1 MNTPPREGRGAAPAG
16 AGLFRVVPVHRG
28 LALAAL
34 LILAAPSVPALQTQA
49 QLEIVA
55 TGLLRPLQLV
65 WDGRALIVLSYS
77 ARGDSAGELYRLPVE
92 SAGPVDLTRHPAT
105 RIPFRGADGTTLGS
119 LARDPESGA
128 LFVGEENGTR
138 VWRLGDDGR
147 LTLYVTGLRRLS
159 GGGTITF
166 DRAGRLVLLD
176 YADPYVSRPEERLP
190 PGLEQLRI
198 EEDYLGPMIFRL
210 TLDTSVG
217 LPRRLEHVPSLYP
230 RGWGKRTGSAQLS
243 QFTSVTAL
251 ANGDLL
257 LLASSGVL
265 YRLGADGGP
274 TVFARLPHGQ
284 YTRTHL
290 ATSADGTV
298 YVSGGFHVGQV
309 FRVSRDGAVETLASD
324 LADPEG
330 IAVDGR
336 GAVYV
341 AESSLHRIVRLR

>member
-1 MNTPPREGRGAAPAG
+1 MVATRC
-16 AGLFRVVPVHRG
+16 L
-28 LALAAL
+28 LTLAAL
-34 LILAAPSVPALQTQA
+34 LIATALPVRSPGA
-49 QLEIVA
+49 QPQIETVA

-65 WDGRALIVLSYS
+65 WDGHALIVLSYS
-77 ARGDSAGELYRLPVE
+77 ARGDSAGELHRIPIDG
-92 SAGPVDLTRHPAT
+92 AAPVDLTQKPS
-105 RIPFRGADGTTLGS
+105 RIPFRGAEGTTLGS

-138 VWRLGDDGR
+138 VWRLGADER
-147 LTLYVTGLRRLS
+147 LSLYVTGLRRLG
-159 GGGTITF
+159 GGGTVTF

-190 PGLEQLRI
+190 PGLEQLRL
-198 EEDYLGPMIFRL
+198 EEDYLGPLVFRL
-210 TLDTSVG
+210 TLDTSVA
-217 LPRRLEHVPSLYP
+217 LPRRLENLPPLYP
-230 RGWGKRTGSAQLS
+230 RGWGKRRGGSQLP
-243 QFTSVTAL
+243 QFTSVTTL

-265 YRLGADGGP
+265 HRLAADGSL
-274 TVFARLPHGQ
+274 TVFAALPRGQ
-284 YTRTHL
+284 YTRTNVI
-290 ATSADGTV
+290 ATPDGTV

-309 FRVSRDGAVETLASD
+309 FRVTRDGAVETLASD

>member
-1 MNTPPREGRGAAPAG
+1 M
-16 AGLFRVVPVHRG
+16 
-28 LALAAL
+28 LALAVL
-34 LILAAPSVPALQTQA
+34 LIMAVSPVQPLPARSRIET
-49 QLEIVA
+49 VV

-65 WDGRALIVLSYS
+65 WDGQALIVLSYS
-77 ARGDSAGELYRLPVE
+77 ARGDAAGELYRIAIDSSVP
-92 SAGPVDLTRHPAT
+92 GDLAPKPS

-138 VWRLGDDGR
+138 LWRLGTDER
-147 LTLYVTGLRRLS
+147 LTPYVTGLRRLG
-159 GGGTITF
+159 GGGTVAF
-166 DRAGRLVLLD
+166 DRAGRLLLLD

-190 PGLEQLRI
+190 PGLEQLRL
-198 EEDYLGPMIFRL
+198 EEDYLGPLVFRL
-210 TLDTSVG
+210 TLDASIA
-217 LPRRLEHVPSLYP
+217 LPRRLENVPPLYP
-230 RGWGKRTGSAQLS
+230 RGWGKRKGGSQLP
-243 QFTSVTAL
+243 QFSAVTTL

-265 YRLGADGGP
+265 YRLAADGGL
-274 TVFARLPHGQ
+274 TVFATLPRGQ
-284 YTRTHL
+284 YTRTAL
-290 ATSADGTV
+290 VTAADGTV

-309 FRVSRDGAVETLASD
+309 FRVSRDGAIETLASD

-330 IAVDGR
+330 IALDGR

>member
-1 MNTPPREGRGAAPAG
+1 VTATRC
-16 AGLFRVVPVHRG
+16 L
-28 LALAAL
+28 LTLAAL
-34 LILAAPSVPALQTQA
+34 LVATALPVRLPGA
-49 QLEIVA
+49 QSQIETVV

-65 WDGRALIVLSYS
+65 WDGHALIVLSYS
-77 ARGDSAGELYRLPVE
+77 ARGDSAGELHRIAVDG
-92 SAGPVDLTRHPAT
+92 AAPVDLTQKPA

-138 VWRLGDDGR
+138 VWRLGADER
-147 LTLYVTGLRRLS
+147 LFLYATGLRRLG
-159 GGGTITF
+159 GGGTLMF
-166 DRAGRLVLLD
+166 DRAGRLVMLD

-190 PGLEQLRI
+190 PGLEQLRL
-198 EEDYLGPMIFRL
+198 EEDYLGPLVFRL
-210 TLDTSVG
+210 TLDASIA
-217 LPRRLEHVPSLYP
+217 LPRRLENVPPVYP
-230 RGWGKRTGSAQLS
+230 RGWGRRKGGSQLP
-243 QFTSVTAL
+243 QFSSVTTL
-251 ANGDLL
+251 ANGDLV

-265 YRLGADGGP
+265 YRLAADGAL
-274 TVFARLPHGQ
+274 TIFATLPRGQ
-284 YTRTHL
+284 YTRTAL
-290 ATSADGTV
+290 VTAADGTV

-309 FRVSRDGAVETLASD
+309 FRVSRDGAIETLASD

>member
-1 MNTPPREGRGAAPAG
+1 MVATRY
-16 AGLFRVVPVHRG
+16 L
-28 LALAAL
+28 LILAAL
-34 LILAAPSVPALQTQA
+34 LIATAWPVRSPRAQTQI
-49 QLEIVA
+49 ETVA

-65 WDGRALIVLSYS
+65 WDGHALIVLSYS
-77 ARGDSAGELYRLPVE
+77 ARGDSAGELHRI
-92 SAGPVDLTRHPAT
+92 SIDGPAPIDLTQKPS

-138 VWRLGDDGR
+138 VWRLGADQR
-147 LTLYVTGLRRLS
+147 LSLYVTGLRRLG
-159 GGGTITF
+159 GGGTIAF

-190 PGLEQLRI
+190 PGLEQLRL
-198 EEDYLGPMIFRL
+198 EEDYLGPLVFRV
-210 TLDTSVG
+210 TLDTSVA
-217 LPRRLEHVPSLYP
+217 LPRRLENLQPLYP
-230 RGWGKRTGSAQLS
+230 RGWGKRRGGGQLP
-243 QFTSVTAL
+243 QFTSVTTL

-265 YRLGADGGP
+265 HRLAADGSL
-274 TVFARLPHGQ
+274 TVFAALPRGQ
-284 YTRTHL
+284 YTRTNVA
-290 ATSADGTV
+290 ATADGTV

-309 FRVSRDGAVETLASD
+309 FRVARDGAVETLASD

-341 AESSLHRIVRLR
+341 AESSQHRIVRLR

>member
-1 MNTPPREGRGAAPAG
+1 MPRPPDG
-16 AGLFRVVPVHRG
+16 AGLCKVAGTRRVITV
-28 LALAAL
+28 AAL
-34 LILAAPSVPALQTQA
+34 LILAVWPARLPGA
-49 QLEIVA
+49 QPQPEAVV

-77 ARGDSAGELYRLPVE
+77 ARGDAAGELYRI
-92 SAGPVDLTRHPAT
+92 PVDAAAPLDPARPPT

-128 LFVGEENGTR
+128 LFVGEENGRR
-138 VWRLGDDGR
+138 VWRLGSDER
-147 LTLYVTGLRRLS
+147 LTLYVTGLRRLG
-159 GGGTITF
+159 GGGTVLF

-176 YADPYVSRPEERLP
+176 YSDPYVSRPEERLP
-190 PGLEQLRI
+190 PGLEQLRL
-198 EEDYLGPMIFRL
+198 EDDYLGPLVFRVV
-210 TLDTSVG
+210 LDSSVA
-217 LPRRLEHVPSLYP
+217 LPRRLENLQPIYP
-230 RGWGKRTGSAQLS
+230 RGWARRRSGTQLP
-243 QFTSVTAL
+243 QFSSVTTL
-251 ANGDLL
+251 PGGDLL

-265 YRLGADGGP
+265 HRLAADGSL
-274 TVFARLPHGQ
+274 TVFAALPRGQ
-284 YTRTHL
+284 YTRTNM
-290 ATSADGTV
+290 ATGPDGAV

-309 FRVSRDGAVETLASD
+309 FRVSLDGAVEALASD

>member
-1 MNTPPREGRGAAPAG
+1 MVAARY
-16 AGLFRVVPVHRG
+16 L

-34 LILAAPSVPALQTQA
+34 VIAMALPVRSPGA
-49 QLEIVA
+49 QPQIEPVA
-55 TGLLRPLQLV
+55 TGLLRPLQLL

-77 ARGDSAGELYRLPVE
+77 ARGDSAGELHRIPID
-92 SAGPVDLTRHPAT
+92 SAAPVDLTQKPS

-119 LARDPESGA
+119 LARDPQSGA

-138 VWRLGDDGR
+138 VWRLGADER
-147 LTLYVTGLRRLS
+147 LSLYVTGLRRLG
-159 GGGTITF
+159 GGGTVTF

-190 PGLEQLRI
+190 PGLEQLRL
-198 EEDYLGPMIFRL
+198 EEDYLGPLVFRL
-210 TLDTSVG
+210 TLDTSVA
-217 LPRRLEHVPSLYP
+217 LPRRLENLQPLYP
-230 RGWGKRTGSAQLS
+230 RGWGKRRSGGQLP
-243 QFTSVTAL
+243 QFSSVTTL
-251 ANGDLL
+251 VNGDLL

-265 YRLGADGGP
+265 HRLAADGTL
-274 TVFARLPHGQ
+274 TVYAALPRGQ
-284 YTRTHL
+284 YTRTNVV
-290 ATSADGTV
+290 ATADGTV

-309 FRVSRDGAVETLASD
+309 FRVTPDGAVETLASD